1 MVLLCWGLPDRVY
14 LQMEDKS
21 THCFGPVLIQS
32 HHSELVK
39 LKRAGWQCRVKFSIA
54 PTSWGK
60 KNNNQKPYYL
70 WRSWQKEHL
79 KGKFNSTAA
88 CKKPLMS
95 LRSFGRGLRDRVQ
108 EILNRGTQTTRVLLC
123 CYSSANFFLK
133 SHSIHSSLI
142 LHNTKVFIQ
151 QNRVLKEPLM
161 LTKSREIL
169 KSHLFRNHMRK
180 VIGGD
185 SSMSEFSERWLHSC
199 GLWEGGW

>member
-1 MVLLCWGLPDRVY
+1 
-14 LQMEDKS
+14 
-21 THCFGPVLIQS
+21 
-32 HHSELVK
+32 
-39 LKRAGWQCRVKFSIA
+39 
-54 PTSWGK
+54 
-60 KNNNQKPYYL
+60 
-70 WRSWQKEHL
+70 
-79 KGKFNSTAA
+79 
-88 CKKPLMS
+88 MS

-142 LHNTKVFIQ
+142 LHNIKVFIQ

-180 VIGGD
+180 VIGVLRALAALVRPVGRRMVGY
-185 SSMSEFSERWLHSC
+185 SWLNVTAFSHIHRQTQPSTVLNCVFEPVFT
-199 GLWEGGW
+199 E